1 MEHKQFWKVRLWVQ
15 ASQPKEKERQTE
27 REEGRDEERKEGR
40 NLKPV
45 VGEKRRKLKRARPRP
60 CYHGREMSYLD
71 GVVRGKR
78 LGLPLAQIDFQMS
91 CSLGDC

>member
-40 NLKPV
+40 KELETC
-45 VGEKRRKLKRARPRP
+45 G
-60 CYHGREMSYLD
+60 GREEKKAQESTPKTM
-71 GVVRGKR
+71 
-78 LGLPLAQIDFQMS
+78 LPWEGDVLPGWS
-91 CSLGDC
+91 CQRQEAWVAFSSN